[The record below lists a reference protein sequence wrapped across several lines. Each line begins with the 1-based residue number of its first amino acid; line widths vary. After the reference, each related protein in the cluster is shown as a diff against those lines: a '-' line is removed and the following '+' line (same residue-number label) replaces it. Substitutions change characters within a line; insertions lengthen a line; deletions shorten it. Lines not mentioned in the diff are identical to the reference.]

1 MKISNKAIETIQN
14 RSSQVKGEVQRLNK
28 SLSLIFQNSE
38 TLKNELKQEMEA
50 RLIAEER
57 NTILEENLNK
67 KEKEIN
73 NYKNELEQLQIKIV
87 DTNRNSG

>member
-1 MKISNKAIETIQN
+1 
-14 RSSQVKGEVQRLNK
+14 
-28 SLSLIFQNSE
+28 
-38 TLKNELKQEMEA
+38 MEA

>member
-73 NYKNELEQLQIKIV
+73 NYKNELEQLHTKIV